1 MWRIQDLGNGGK
13 GLGHKKNYTLVSSIS
28 SSRQVVNTPFEKIF
42 WTSVWYKNSFR
53 EIAGIEKCFLEKAE
67 KKINLALRISVFGQN
82 CD

>member
-1 MWRIQDLGNGGK
+1 MGGR
-13 GLGHKKNYTLVSSIS
+13 GLVTKKNYTLVSSIS